1 MTDLIALTRSEVHA
15 WHGRTGERSSVPG
28 EPRESDLAI
37 LSADERSRCGRFIRQ
52 ADRARFAAAHAAV
65 RRLLSCYLVAGPAGI
80 RFGRTPCCEC
90 GSTEHGPPRIDW
102 PPTDIT
108 CNLSGSG
115 DHWLLAVTRGRRVG
129 VDIEVPRDVDT
140 GQLALV
146 CLTVA
151 EQQYL
156 SAHREDEQLDVFY
169 RCWTRKEAVLKACG
183 VGLSSSL
190 RELEVAPGRAGP
202 VEVRHS
208 CKAGPD
214 RWIVQDLPVLAGQ
227 DRTADR
233 ALAPSAGAEA
243 TRATQATRAARATQA
258 TRATWAAQAAAA
270 AGAGW
275 LGAVAQ
281 PAPDAGRVWFREA
294 ADAGLA

>member
-1 MTDLIALTRSEVHA
+1 VTGLIALTRSEVHA
-15 WHGRTGERSSVPG
+15 WHGRTGEQSSVPG

-37 LSADERSRCGRFIRQ
+37 LSADERSRCRRFVRQ
-52 ADRARFAAAHAAV
+52 ADRAHFAATHAAV
-65 RRLLSCYLVAGPAGI
+65 RRLLSRYLAAGPAEI

-108 CNLSGSG
+108 CNLSGSA
-115 DHWLLAVTRGRRVG
+115 DHWLLAVTRGRPVG
-129 VDIEVPRDVDT
+129 ADIEVPRDVDT
-140 GQLALV
+140 GQLTLV
-146 CLTVA
+146 CLTAA

-156 SAHREDEQLDVFY
+156 SAHREDGQLDAFY

-190 RELEVAPGRAGP
+190 RELEVAPGRAAP

-208 CKAGPD
+208 CKGGPD
-214 RWIVQDLPVLAGQ
+214 RWIVQDLPALPGQ

-233 ALAPSAGAEA
+233 ALAPSGDAEA
-243 TRATQATRAARATQA
+243 TGATQ
-258 TRATWAAQAAAA
+258 ATWAAQATAA

-281 PAPDAGRVWFREA
+281 PAPDAGRVWFREV